1 MRSSLARA
9 ARGATLVLCLAAF
22 GALASR
28 AQNVQPQPQAQPAD
42 VLTTQGLSR
51 QGSTWVLETEA
62 LPLKQY
68 KEVRALAARAKS
80 GETHLRDFEANQDP
94 KVLANNYR
102 TQANMLNPQI
112 ATLNQQLAQYG
123 GGYRS
128 SRATSMY
135 RNQVNQQL
143 NMVKQEQQR
152 LNAMANNLNSQA
164 PQFEQQ
170 KKELA
175 AEVEK
180 ARASFEEAKDKLSES
195 VKKVM
200 SKYAE
205 LAKDEPVVIAL
216 ANLST
221 AAKIKQ
227 KLGPSKEFASMLKV
241 IGLPAL
247 ETEIVD
253 LRRESGVDR
262 IDAQLSGG
270 APMSMVLDP
279 TAEQVIL
286 PARLASKLALKSTN
300 RTVEWKAADGK
311 TVTVPEMTIPSV
323 RVGRMT
329 ARDVA
334 CAVVPAEQGDVAPV
348 LGQSFLQQFDS
359 KHLPTA
365 GKLVLIKGQ
374 AEPAAEKSEAEAEK
388 PKSSER

>member
-1 MRSSLARA
+1 MRSPLARA
-9 ARGATLVLCLAAF
+9 ARGATLVVCLAAC

-28 AQNVQPQPQAQPAD
+28 AQNIQPQAQVPPAD

-62 LPLKQY
+62 LPLKAY
-68 KEVRALAARAKS
+68 KEVRALAARVKS
-80 GETHLRDFEANQDP
+80 GETQLRDFEANQDP

-112 ATLNQQLAQYG
+112 AMFNQQLAQYG
-123 GGYRS
+123 GSRG

-205 LAKDEPVVIAL
+205 LAKDEPVVVAL

-221 AAKIKQ
+221 AAKVKQ

-262 IDAQLSGG
+262 IDAQLSGSG
-270 APMSMVLDP
+270 TLSMVLDP

-311 TVTVPEMTIPSV
+311 SVTVPEMTIPSV

-348 LGQSFLQQFDS
+348 LGRSFLQQFDS

-365 GKLVLIKGQ
+365 GKLVLIKGE
-374 AEPAAEKSEAEAEK
+374 AEPAAEKSEAAAEK

>member
-1 MRSSLARA
+1 MRSSLARVA
-9 ARGATLVLCLAAF
+9 HGATLVLCLAAF
-22 GALASR
+22 GALARR

-112 ATLNQQLAQYG
+112 AMFNQQLAQYG
-123 GGYRS
+123 GSRG

-180 ARASFEEAKDKLSES
+180 ARASFEEAKDS
-195 VKKVM
+195 
-200 SKYAE
+200 
-205 LAKDEPVVIAL
+205 
-216 ANLST
+216 
-221 AAKIKQ
+221 
-227 KLGPSKEFASMLKV
+227 
-241 IGLPAL
+241 
-247 ETEIVD
+247 
-253 LRRESGVDR
+253 
-262 IDAQLSGG
+262 
-270 APMSMVLDP
+270 
-279 TAEQVIL
+279 
-286 PARLASKLALKSTN
+286 
-300 RTVEWKAADGK
+300 
-311 TVTVPEMTIPSV
+311 
-323 RVGRMT
+323 
-329 ARDVA
+329 
-334 CAVVPAEQGDVAPV
+334 
-348 LGQSFLQQFDS
+348 
-359 KHLPTA
+359 
-365 GKLVLIKGQ
+365 
-374 AEPAAEKSEAEAEK
+374 
-388 PKSSER
+388 